1 VTTATS
7 VQRSRHSLRAL
18 LSGGDRRSVA
28 QSKRVQSIVEGSP
41 ERIKELAVL
50 AHDPDWLVSMRALD
64 LLEKFAH
71 AHPDWVRPHKRIFI
85 GPLADRDEWEFR
97 LQVVRALP
105 LFTWSPRD
113 RTRVIDILVRDIEH
127 PQKFV
132 RTWALDSLARFAER
146 DATLVPIVERALAGF
161 EASESKALKTR
172 ARHIRTR
179 LEAARAH

>member
-1 VTTATS
+1 MMMRRVKKP
-7 VQRSRHSLRAL
+7 SRPRLREL

-28 QSKRVQSIVEGSP
+28 QSERVRALVEHSP
-41 ERIKELAVL
+41 DLINELVVL
-50 AHDPDWLVSMRALD
+50 AKDADWLVSMRALD

-71 AHPDWVRPHKRIFI
+71 THTDWVRRHKRIFI

-105 LFTWSPRD
+105 LFAWSPREGK
-113 RTRVIDILVRDIEH
+113 RVIDILVRDIEH

-132 RTWALDSLARFAER
+132 RAWALDSLARFAER
-146 DATLVPIVERALAGF
+146 DATLVPIVTRALARF
-161 EASESKALKTR
+161 EASDSTALKTR

-179 LEAARAH
+179 LGSA

>member
-1 VTTATS
+1 MVEQS
-7 VQRSRHSLRAL
+7 PAL
-18 LSGGDRRSVA
+18 
-28 QSKRVQSIVEGSP
+28 IN
-41 ERIKELAVL
+41 ELVVL
-50 AHDPDWLVSMRALD
+50 AKDADWLVSMRALD

-71 AHPDWVRPHKRIFI
+71 VHPDWVRQHKRIFI

-105 LFTWSPRD
+105 LFTWSPRE
-113 RTRVIDILVRDIEH
+113 RKRVINILVRDIEH

-132 RTWALDSLARFAER
+132 RAWALDSLARFAER
-146 DATLVPIVERALAGF
+146 DATLVPIVRHALARF

-179 LEAARAH
+179 LQEARTL